1 MPSLSLYRGYV
12 IPEDLGNDNG
22 GLIFLIAIANVIIIL
37 IIVVIMT
44 IILVCLY
51 KHRCY
56 LIIRIWLMVASGSL
70 LFVFSSFFFV
80 EVLLVHLLPIDWIS
94 FIFLVWNF
102 GAMGVVSI
110 HWKGPLRL
118 QQIYLIL
125 CSALSA
131 NVFVKYLPNWTTWLL
146 LFAISIYDLV
156 AVLSPKGPLRVLV
169 ETAKER
175 NEPIF
180 PSLIYSSET

>member
-1 MPSLSLYRGYV
+1 
-12 IPEDLGNDNG
+12 
-22 GLIFLIAIANVIIIL
+22 
-37 IIVVIMT
+37 
-44 IILVCLY
+44 
-51 KHRCY
+51 
-56 LIIRIWLMVASGSL
+56 MVASGSL

-146 LFAISIYDLV
+146 LFAISIYGKSCTAIISLFIIV
-156 AVLSPKGPLRVLV
+156 VRSGGCV
-169 ETAKER
+169 E
-175 NEPIF
+175 P
-180 PSLIYSSET
+180 